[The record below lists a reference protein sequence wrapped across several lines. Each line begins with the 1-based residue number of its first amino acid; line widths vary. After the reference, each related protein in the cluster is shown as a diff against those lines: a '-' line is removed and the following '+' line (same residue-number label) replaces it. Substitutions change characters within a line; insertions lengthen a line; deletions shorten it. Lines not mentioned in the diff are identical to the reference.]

1 MENMEM
7 NLIKPLDDCQ
17 GRTVNIPEGMFN
29 WIAEKAIQSVF
40 FFLTSVTW
48 GSDGDWQHTGGHWH
62 VVVERLQPT

>member
-1 MENMEM
+1 MESPGKLTAGACFNHPFFMENMEM

-40 FFLTSVTW
+40 FFI
-48 GSDGDWQHTGGHWH
+48 
-62 VVVERLQPT
+62 ERYLGF